1 MDGTKRKAM
10 IKAQA
15 AKKKETGDV
24 DPKRTGS
31 NNPSAKRK
39 QPFKGDRPP
48 KKPRVPLEPVIR
60 LIAESAKTATLV
72 KHGASKGPMKAPS
85 TSQEKPPVLFREDS
99 KYALEQLSSI
109 ITLEDYEDLGN
120 HSTDAMGETGLFAIA

>member
-1 MDGTKRKAM
+1 MAPKGTSSSNPSTKRK
-10 IKAQA
+10 KF
-15 AKKKETGDV
+15 
-24 DPKRTGS
+24 S
-31 NNPSAKRK
+31 
-39 QPFKGDRPP
+39 KGDRPP

-109 ITLEDYEDLGN
+109 ITSEDYEDIGN
-120 HSTDAMGETGLFAIA
+120 HSTEVIGETGLFVIAQVILPVGFPSVHST